1 MTSFT
6 YNHTLRACYLGY
18 ITQAIVNNFAPL
30 LFLTFA
36 SSFGLSLGQIT
47 LITTVNFLLQLAVD
61 LLSAI
66 WIDRIGYR
74 KSIVAAHVFAA
85 LGLASLALLPFLGQ
99 FTPKVLPLPPYA
111 GIMTAVVLYAVGG
124 GLIEVLISP
133 IVESCP
139 TERKAAAM
147 SLLHS
152 FYCWGHLAVILV
164 STLFFSLAGIGH
176 WRMLSCLWALLPL
189 ANAVFFC
196 FVPIYA
202 PPKESVDGAA
212 QRGSGAGSKTDSKA
226 NSNASSEADS
236 KTDSNAGRGLL
247 KNGTFW
253 LLFLL
258 MICAGGS
265 EQGMSQWASAFAE
278 SALHVA
284 KSIGDLAGPAAFA
297 LCMGT
302 ARALYSKYSDRLPL
316 RRALSL
322 SAALCIVCYLTAALS
337 RNPIL
342 SLAGCAV
349 TGFSVGV
356 FWPGTFS
363 IAARV
368 LPKGGTAM
376 YALLALAGDV
386 GCSSGPSVV
395 GFVANAFPSLQA
407 HGGNASVGGNLC
419 YGLLAAMVFPIG
431 MLVGV
436 RLLGRRK

>member
-1 MTSFT
+1 MVQATLYRKYSPFEARISGLDSPFTTS
-6 YNHTLRACYLGY
+6 YDWSMSYDHTLRACYLGY

-30 LFLTFA
+30 LFLTF
-36 SSFGLSLGQIT
+36 SSTFGLSLGQIT
-47 LITTVNFLLQLAVD
+47 LITTVNFLIQLMVD
-61 LLSAI
+61 LLSAL

-74 KSIVAAHVFAA
+74 KSVVAAHLLSVA
-85 LGLASLALLPFLGQ
+85 GIVSLAVLPF
-99 FTPKVLPLPPYA
+99 VLPPYA

-152 FYCWGHLAVILV
+152 FYCWGHLAVILI
-164 STLFFSLAGIGH
+164 STLFFKTAGIKY
-176 WRMLSCLWALLPL
+176 WRVMACLWAIIPL
-189 ANAVFFC
+189 ANTFYFC
-196 FVPIYA
+196 AVPIYT
-202 PPKESVDGAA
+202 P
-212 QRGSGAGSKTDSKA
+212 AGDTGDKDR
-226 NSNASSEADS
+226 SSAL
-236 KTDSNAGRGLL
+236 NLL

-253 LLFLL
+253 LLFVL
-258 MICAGGS
+258 MICAGAS

-278 SALHVA
+278 SALHVT
-284 KSIGDLAGPAAFA
+284 KSVGDLAGPASFA
-297 LCMGT
+297 LLMGLSRT
-302 ARALYSKYSDRLPL
+302 LYSKNADRMSI
-316 RRALSL
+316 RRALTM
-322 SAALCIVCYLTAALS
+322 SAALCIVCYITAALS
-337 RNPIL
+337 KNPVAA
-342 SLAGCAV
+342 LAGCAL

-363 IAARV
+363 VAAKA

-395 GFVANAFPSLQA
+395 GFVANACGQDLTR
-407 HGGNASVGGNLC
+407 
-419 YGLLAAMVFPIG
+419 GLLTAMVFPIV

-436 RLLGRRK
+436 RLIKTS